1 METGTIVMPS
11 LLLKILNSKILNL
24 GEEAKDILLE
34 NYGMLSS

>member
-1 METGTIVMPS
+1 METGTIVMPF